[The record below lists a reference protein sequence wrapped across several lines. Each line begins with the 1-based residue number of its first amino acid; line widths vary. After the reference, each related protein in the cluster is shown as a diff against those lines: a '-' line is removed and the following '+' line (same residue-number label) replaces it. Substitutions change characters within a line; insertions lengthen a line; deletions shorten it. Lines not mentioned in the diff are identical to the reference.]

1 MPKQK
6 VAVTMEKD
14 LIVKLDRMVSEG
26 KYPSRSSAVEEA
38 VIDRMIR
45 LKRQDWLRNL
55 QNLIL
60 LMNKPSR
67 TKAYQEI
74 SLNGQNIKGGY
85 LLG

>member
-38 VIDRMIR
+38 VIERMIKVEKSR
-45 LKRQDWLRNL
+45 LAEESAKLD
-55 QNLIL
+55 
-60 LMNKPSR
+60 P
-67 TKAYQEI
+67 AYEQALADEGL
-74 SLNGQNIKGGY
+74 SGDLAEWPEY
-85 LLG
+85 